1 MDKEILSGQK
11 PQKSGIGIFDRME
24 MKAVTAALV
33 GTFFGLGFNAAW
45 WLALIAAVG
54 TFVLL
59 SYRVGTTQEYLVGL
73 AIAVFFTFG
82 MKLPALAVLPPT
94 VLTVMLLFHNEN
106 QSVHTI
112 VASLLCILAGLLIG
126 FIVLLLINP
135 AGAGESILNVIK
147 NFFTWNREA
156 SQMKQLGNTLAKTM
170 PLILCSLSIL
180 FSYKVGLFNIGTA
193 GQYVAGACA
202 SLYAAL
208 AWGWGWL
215 PCMIFAMVAGAL
227 LGSIT
232 GVLKAYCN
240 VNEVISGIMLNWI
253 ALYTSNTILTNVKE
267 STSPYTV
274 YLDKANPGAL
284 LPTLGLDQ
292 LFNNNSNV
300 TIAVPLTI
308 IIAVVVWIILSKTK
322 LGYELRATGNN
333 KNAAKYAGMAQNRN
347 IIMTLAISGA
357 LPGLGASFLYQS
369 GYMRWECTQSSVPA
383 MGFNGIAAAFLGGL
397 HPLGAI
403 FSSFFIQH
411 ITDGGQYVNT
421 NFYSSQISDVI
432 SSVIIYLCGFVLF
445 IKLVLKK
452 ILSKKDEK
460 KGAKQ

>member
-1 MDKEILSGQK
+1 MEKGILSKEK
-11 PQKSGIGIFDRME
+11 PQKPGIGIFDRME
-24 MKAVTAALV
+24 IKAVTAALI
-33 GTFFGLGFNAAW
+33 GTFFGAGLNAAW
-45 WLALIAAVG
+45 WMALIAAVG
-54 TFVLL
+54 VFVLL

-82 MKLPALAVLPPT
+82 MKLPAVAVLPFT
-94 VLTVMLLFHNEN
+94 ALVVMLLFHNEN
-106 QSVHTI
+106 LSVHTI

-215 PCMIFAMVAGAL
+215 PCMLFAMVAGAL

-253 ALYTSNTILTNVKE
+253 GLYTANTILTNVKE
-267 STSPYTV
+267 STSPYTL
-274 YLDKANPGAL
+274 YLDKTNPGSL
-284 LPTLGLDQ
+284 LPTLGLDR
-292 LFNNNSNV
+292 LLNNNSNV

-308 IIAVVVWIILSKTK
+308 IIAIAVWIILSKTK

-357 LPGLGASFLYQS
+357 LAGLGASFLYQS

-397 HPLGAI
+397 HPIGAI

-445 IKLVLKK
+445 IKLVIKK
-452 ILSKKDEK
+452 IVSKKNEK
-460 KGAKQ
+460 KGAKE